1 VKLGAMIKEIFD
13 RIYYSYLM
21 PSRLSEYEQIIV
33 EAKKNGYI
41 HLSIR
46 DLIEIILEK
55 KDIPDKIFVH
65 RHDIDTNIRTAKKMF
80 KIEQQYGIKASYYFR
95 LSTLDF
101 NFMIEIEEYGSEASY
116 HFEEIA
122 TFAKREHI
130 KNETDLLKNLRIIQ
144 EEFLKNLRWIENRL
158 GKKIIT
164 VASHG
169 DFANRKLKVNNYEIL
184 KDPYFRK
191 RCGIKCESYDENIMK
206 LFDIKISDKPYP
218 IFYSPISV
226 FDAIR
231 EGKKHIFFLSHPQH
245 WEVNIIEAT
254 RENIKRF
261 YEGLFMKIIS

>member
-13 RIYYSYLM
+13 RIYGQYLM
-21 PSRLSEYEQIIV
+21 PSRLSEYEQLIV

-46 DLIEIILEK
+46 DLCAVLEK

-80 KIEQQYGIKASYYFR
+80 KIEQQYCIKATYYFR
-95 LSTLDF
+95 LPTLDF
-101 NFMIEIEEYGSEASY
+101 DFMREIEEYGSEASY

-130 KNETDLLKNLRIIQ
+130 KNATDILKNLRIIQ
-144 EEFLKNLRWIENRL
+144 EEFLKNLRWIEKRL
-158 GKKIIT
+158 GKKIVT

-169 DFANRKLKVNNYEIL
+169 DFANRKLKVSNFEIL

-191 RCGIKCESYDENIMK
+191 RCGIKCESYDENLMK
-206 LFDIKISDKPYP
+206 IFDIRISDGPYP

-226 FDAIR
+226 YDAIR
-231 EGKKHIFFLSHPQH
+231 EGKEHIFFLSHPGH

-254 RENIKRF
+254 IENIKRF